1 MNPAPITM
9 RAREG
14 FVFHQL
20 KEALLQT
27 LKALRRSGGG
37 NSKGRRL
44 APKARG
50 YRSKKEFYA
59 KSF

>member
-1 MNPAPITM
+1 MNHATITM
-9 RAREG
+9 RASER

-27 LKALRRSGGG
+27 LEAPGRVRGR

-50 YRSKKEFYA
+50 YRSKKE
-59 KSF
+59 

>member
-9 RAREG
+9 RASEG

-27 LKALRRSGGG
+27 LE
-37 NSKGRRL
+37 
-44 APKARG
+44 ARG
-50 YRSKKEFYA
+50 RVGAETLREGG
-59 KSF
+59 